1 MFDLNQLGW
10 NEFFESQFGADQWN
24 GFTPA
29 RVSLIHRSHGI
40 VWSADGEQD
49 VQIGRFERAEDLAV
63 GDWVCLPDD
72 HRDHVPRLQRKN
84 TLARQAPGGRAAT
97 QLIGA
102 NVDTLMIVSSCNDD
116 FAESRIERFLAL
128 AAEEDIQPALVL
140 TKADLTDQAD
150 HFEQRARALDTDM
163 PIECVDAR
171 DLDQLASLH
180 ALCPTGQTVALI
192 GASGV
197 GKSTLINSLADADQA
212 TFEVSAFDGKGQHT
226 TTARSLH
233 PMEGG
238 GILLDT
244 PGMRELQLLTC
255 EHGIDA
261 IFPDVVQHFDQC
273 RFNNCLHQSD
283 AGCAVQAAVEEGA
296 LDPARWERYQQLQ
309 LEQAQYLETLAAKE
323 KRGRR
328 PRRR

>member
-10 NEFFESQFGADQWN
+10 NAFFESQLSADRWDR
-24 GFTPA
+24 FTPG
-29 RVSLIHRSHGI
+29 RVALIHRSHGI
-40 VWSADGEQD
+40 VWSHQGEKD
-49 VQIGRFERAEDLAV
+49 VQIGRFETPDDLAV
-63 GDWVCLPDD
+63 GDWVCLPED
-72 HRDHVPRLQRKN
+72 HRDHVPQLKRRN
-84 TLARQAPGGRAAT
+84 TLARQAPGGRANA

-102 NVDTLMIVSSCNDD
+102 NVDTLLIVSSCNDD

-128 AAEEDIQPALVL
+128 AAEEEIQPALIL
-140 TKADLTDQAD
+140 TKADLTDQAE
-150 HFEQRARALDTDM
+150 HFRQRARALDPDM
-163 PIECVDAR
+163 PIECADAR
-171 DLDQLASLH
+171 DADQLSSLQG
-180 ALCPTGQTVALI
+180 LCPAGHTVALI

-233 PMEGG
+233 PLEGG
-238 GILLDT
+238 GLLLDT

-255 EHGIDA
+255 ERGLDTV
-261 IFPDVVQHFDQC
+261 FPDVVQHFGQC

-283 AGCAVQAAVEEGA
+283 AGCAVRGA
-296 LDPARWERYQQLQ
+296 LEAGILDPARWERYQQLQ

-323 KRGRR
+323 KRARR

>member
-10 NEFFESQFGADQWN
+10 NTFFQSQLDAEQWDRL
-24 GFTPA
+24 TPA
-29 RVSLIHRSHGI
+29 RVSLIHRSHCI
-40 VWSADGEQD
+40 VWSAAGEQELQ
-49 VQIGRFERAEDLAV
+49 VARFENPKNLAV
-63 GDWVCLPDD
+63 GDWVCLPHDT
-72 HRDHVPRLQRKN
+72 RDIIRCLSRKN
-84 TLARQAPGGRAAT
+84 TLSRQAPGGRAQT

-102 NVDTLMIVSSCNDD
+102 NVDTLLIVSSCNDD

-128 AAEEDIQPALVL
+128 AAEERIQPAVVL
-140 TKADLTDQAD
+140 TKADLTDHAE
-150 HFEQRARALDTDM
+150 HFVQRTRALGSNM

-171 DLDQLASLH
+171 DPNQLTPLH
-180 ALCPTGQTVALI
+180 DLCPPGHTVALI

-197 GKSTLINSLADADQA
+197 GKSTLINSLADADQP

-238 GILLDT
+238 GLLLDT
-244 PGMRELQLLTC
+244 PGMRELQLVTC

-283 AGCAVQAAVEEGA
+283 AGCAVRDAVEAGTV
-296 LDPARWERYQQLQ
+296 DPARWQRYQQLQ
-309 LEQAQYLETLAAKE
+309 LEQAQYIEALAARE
-323 KRGRR
+323 KRARR
-328 PRRR
+328 PRKR